1 MEKGKMNVNWSQP
14 KLKKEI
20 LRAEVWFISI
30 GHGTRN
36 ATLIE
41 LKVGKDLWSLSSQIS
56 MQGQLKEIA
65 QDFVQLGFDISKDEE
80 FD

>member
-1 MEKGKMNVNWSQP
+1 MEKKKMNFNWSQP
-14 KLKKEI
+14 KLKYEI
-20 LRAEVWFISI
+20 SQAEAW
-30 GHGTRN
+30 GHGTGN

-41 LKVGKDLWSLSSQIS
+41 QKVGRDLWRLSSQRS
-56 MQGQLKEIA
+56 VQGQLKEIA

>member
-1 MEKGKMNVNWSQP
+1 MNFNWSQS

-20 LRAEVWFISI
+20 LHAEVWFIST

-41 LKVGKDLWSLSSQIS
+41 LKVGRDLWSLSSHRS